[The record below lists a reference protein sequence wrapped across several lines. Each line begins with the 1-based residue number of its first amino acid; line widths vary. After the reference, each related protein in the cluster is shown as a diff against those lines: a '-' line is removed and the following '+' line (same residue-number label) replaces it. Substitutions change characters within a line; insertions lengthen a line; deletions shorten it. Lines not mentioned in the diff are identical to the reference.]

1 MEQTVDLTTTR
12 RPDKAMVALI
22 DGYDWASSPIGPRS
36 QWPQSLR
43 ITVDL
48 MLASGHAMCLL
59 WGPDFT
65 LLYNDGYAP
74 FLGARHPQAL
84 GMSFRDVWAEIWD
97 DIGPLV
103 ERGYAGETSNLTDM
117 PLLMTRNGF
126 PEETW
131 WTFSY
136 SPVRDE
142 HGKVM
147 GLLDVASDSTPRIL
161 AERQR
166 DLAEAKLQ
174 DSEQFMRNVLAAST
188 DCIKVVELDGTL
200 SFMSEGGMAG
210 MEVEDFA
217 ELEGCSWPDMLKG
230 AGRDLAIA
238 AIEAARLGQ
247 SSHFETAAD
256 TLRGTPKY
264 WSVSVSPI
272 LGREGRVDRVLS
284 VSRDHTSLEAARA
297 QQRLLNGEL
306 NHRLKNILTMVQ
318 SIASQTLR
326 DADSLKDAA
335 AAFSSRLA
343 SLGHAADIL
352 TATSWH
358 AADLHDVIHAGLAAI
373 DGKQDR
379 ISVDGPTVTLN
390 ASAALATT
398 LALHE
403 LATNAIKYGALSN
416 DEGTVLLD
424 WTVTGAGNERQFTLR
439 WKEKDGPEVAP
450 PSKRGFGSRLIER
463 SLQSYFRGNA
473 RLSYPPDGLEFRL
486 VAPLDGD
493 HEIIKAQ

>member
-1 MEQTVDLTTTR
+1 MEESVDLSTDGH
-12 RPDKAMVALI
+12 PSAPMADLI
-22 DGYDWASSPIGPRS
+22 DRYDWDSSPIGPQS

-59 WGPDFT
+59 WGPDLT

-103 ERGYAGETSNLTDM
+103 ERGYAGETSNLIDM

-142 HGKVM
+142 HGEVM

-166 DLAEAKLQ
+166 DAAEAKLH
-174 DSEQFMRNVLAAST
+174 DSEHFMRNVLAAST
-188 DCIKVVELDGTL
+188 DCIKVVELDGSL
-200 SFMSEGGMAG
+200 SFMSEGGMAV
-210 MEVEDFA
+210 MEVDHFA
-217 ELEGCSWPDMLKG
+217 ELEGCPWPGMLKG
-230 AGRDLAIA
+230 DGTGHANA
-238 AIEAARLGQ
+238 AIDAAKRGQ
-247 SSHFETAAD
+247 SSHFEAAAD
-256 TLRGTPKY
+256 TFRGTPKY
-264 WSVSVSPI
+264 WSISVSPI
-272 LGREGRVDRVLS
+272 IGKDGQVERILS
-284 VSRDHTSLEAARA
+284 VSRDHTSLEAART
-297 QQRLLNGEL
+297 QQRLLNDEL
-306 NHRLKNILTMVQ
+306 NHRLKNILAMVQ

-326 DADSLKDAA
+326 DAESLKDAA
-335 AAFSSRLA
+335 AAFSSRLV

-352 TATSWH
+352 TATSLH
-358 AADLHDVIHAGLAAI
+358 AADLHDVIRAGLAAV
-373 DGKQDR
+373 DGKRDR
-379 ISVDGPTVTLN
+379 ISIEGPSVTLD

-416 DEGTVLLD
+416 DAGTVTLD
-424 WTVTGAGNERQFTLR
+424 WTVVGTGDERQFSLR
-439 WKEKDGPEVAP
+439 WKEQGGPAVSP
-450 PSKRGFGSRLIER
+450 PTKRGFGSRLIER
-463 SLQSYFRGNA
+463 SLQSYFRGEA
-473 RLSYPPDGLEFRL
+473 RLSYPTDGLEFSL

-493 HEIIKAQ
+493 NGIIKAQ